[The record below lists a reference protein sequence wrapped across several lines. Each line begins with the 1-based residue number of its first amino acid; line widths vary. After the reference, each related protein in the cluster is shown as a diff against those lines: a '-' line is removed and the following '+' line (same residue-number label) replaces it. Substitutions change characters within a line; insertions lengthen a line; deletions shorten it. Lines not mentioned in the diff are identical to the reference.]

1 MTVEHLLFAGEGK
14 WSLTWHKAFA
24 KCFNKSLTKN
34 LKLNKHYE
42 KVNKV
47 KIKPSAENKG
57 PLFYKLK
64 GFADI

>member
-24 KCFNKSLTKN
+24 KCFDKSLTKN

-42 KVNKV
+42 KVNKI
-47 KIKPSAENKG
+47 KIKPSAEN
-57 PLFYKLK
+57 
-64 GFADI
+64 